1 MEDAVR
7 MTMTN
12 TDTKNTLKTG
22 FVNNTKTATIGT
34 ETVTERQPLSK
45 ALKPKADN

>member
-1 MEDAVR
+1 

-12 TDTKNTLKTG
+12 TDTKATQKGT
-22 FVNNTKTATIGT
+22 FVNNASQNVIGD

-45 ALKPKADN
+45 ILKPKADN